1 MDEFTILKLQEINE
15 ILSEIVASDSQ
26 CNQCMLQH
34 KTKDTCFCFF
44 SLNCLLNNFNYFKEK
59 EKIK

>member
-1 MDEFTILKLQEINE
+1 MNEFTILNLKEINE
-15 ILSEIVASDSQ
+15 ILSEIVANDSQ

-44 SLNCLLNNFNYFKEK
+44 SLNCLLNKRSYFKK
-59 EKIK
+59 RRKK